1 MLARL
6 PPIILF
12 RGIIIIYFSRQ
23 KEDSSGSFPGKEQM
37 ELSLQNL
44 DKDLKETRHERDKAL
59 HELARLKQHLLEK
72 VTCL

>member
-1 MLARL
+1 
-6 PPIILF
+6 
-12 RGIIIIYFSRQ
+12 
-23 KEDSSGSFPGKEQM
+23 M

-72 VTCL
+72 VTCLQLFFCL